1 LFSAIEIAFS
11 AFNHEAQLRNKA
23 AVKRTHGRDFIFI
36 KENHLFHKIELKDI
50 IYIESENVYL
60 NIYTGKKKYLVR
72 SKLDEFISGFANEDF
87 FRIHRSYA
95 INIKHL
101 ETINSLSVKV
111 AGQDIPLHKP
121 YKQELLAVF
130 KSI

>member
-1 LFSAIEIAFS
+1 L
-11 AFNHEAQLRNKA
+11 
-23 AVKRTHGRDFIFI
+23 
-36 KENHLFHKIELKDI
+36 KEI

-60 NIYTGKKKYLVR
+60 NIHTAKRKYLVR
-72 SKLDEFISGFANEDF
+72 SKLDEFVSAYTNENF